1 MEMSRCIPPSS
12 GPLMTQNKSQVNDF
26 SLMKGKAYKIQTLT
40 QNRDPKILVPGKQK
54 QTLGDKLD

>member
-12 GPLMTQNKSQVNDF
+12 GSLITQNKSQVNDF
-26 SLMKGKAYKIQTLT
+26 SLMEDTAYKIKILT
-40 QNRDPKILVPGKQK
+40 QQRDPKIPVLGKHK

>member
-1 MEMSRCIPPSS
+1 
-12 GPLMTQNKSQVNDF
+12 
-26 SLMKGKAYKIQTLT
+26 MKGKAYKIQTLT